1 MNKERKREGRIV
13 PVKEWKYGW
22 IRKIVWNVKERVLL
36 LAPEFR
42 CLVFLELYNSC
53 MLMLPILHL
62 VIVLVLLSIAK
73 TFLDLVLQIQIITKT
88 FQSLVFLL
96 IGQTSDY
103 VLEFKLSLGT
113 TIISYI
119 LPFSLRLECCKVS
132 LLIKVHSEL
141 LILDVVWQQL
151 QRWL

>member
-1 MNKERKREGRIV
+1 
-13 PVKEWKYGW
+13 
-22 IRKIVWNVKERVLL
+22 
-36 LAPEFR
+36 
-42 CLVFLELYNSC
+42 
-53 MLMLPILHL
+53 MLPILHL

-96 IGQTSDY
+96 IGQTSDF

-113 TIISYI
+113 TIILYI
-119 LPFSLRLECCKVS
+119 FSFSLGLECNKVS
-132 LLIKVHSEL
+132 LLIKVHFEL

-151 QRWL
+151 QR

>member
-1 MNKERKREGRIV
+1 
-13 PVKEWKYGW
+13 
-22 IRKIVWNVKERVLL
+22 
-36 LAPEFR
+36 
-42 CLVFLELYNSC
+42 

-96 IGQTSDY
+96 IGQTSDF

-119 LPFSLRLECCKVS
+119 FSFSLRLECCKVS

-141 LILDVVWQQL
+141 LRIDVVWQQL
-151 QRWL
+151 QR

>member
-1 MNKERKREGRIV
+1 
-13 PVKEWKYGW
+13 
-22 IRKIVWNVKERVLL
+22 
-36 LAPEFR
+36 
-42 CLVFLELYNSC
+42 

-96 IGQTSDY
+96 IGQTSDF

-113 TIISYI
+113 TIILYI
-119 LPFSLRLECCKVS
+119 FSFSLGLECNKVS
-132 LLIKVHSEL
+132 LLIKVHFEL

-151 QRWL
+151 QR

>member
-1 MNKERKREGRIV
+1 
-13 PVKEWKYGW
+13 
-22 IRKIVWNVKERVLL
+22 
-36 LAPEFR
+36 
-42 CLVFLELYNSC
+42 

-96 IGQTSDY
+96 IGQTSDF

-119 LPFSLRLECCKVS
+119 FSFSLRLESCKVS

-151 QRWL
+151 QR

>member
-13 PVKEWKYGW
+13 PVEEWKYGW
-22 IRKIVWNVKERVLL
+22 IRKIVWNIKERVLL

-113 TIISYI
+113 TIIIYI
-119 LPFSLRLECCKVS
+119 LPFSFRLEFCKVS
-132 LLIKVHSEL
+132 LPIKVHSEL

>member
-1 MNKERKREGRIV
+1 
-13 PVKEWKYGW
+13 
-22 IRKIVWNVKERVLL
+22 
-36 LAPEFR
+36 
-42 CLVFLELYNSC
+42 

-96 IGQTSDY
+96 IGQTSDF

-119 LPFSLRLECCKVS
+119 FSSSLRLECFKVS

-151 QRWL
+151 QR

>member
-1 MNKERKREGRIV
+1 
-13 PVKEWKYGW
+13 
-22 IRKIVWNVKERVLL
+22 
-36 LAPEFR
+36 
-42 CLVFLELYNSC
+42 

-96 IGQTSDY
+96 IGQTSDF
-103 VLEFKLSLGT
+103 VLEFKPSLGT

-119 LPFSLRLECCKVS
+119 FSFSLRLECCKVS

-151 QRWL
+151 QR